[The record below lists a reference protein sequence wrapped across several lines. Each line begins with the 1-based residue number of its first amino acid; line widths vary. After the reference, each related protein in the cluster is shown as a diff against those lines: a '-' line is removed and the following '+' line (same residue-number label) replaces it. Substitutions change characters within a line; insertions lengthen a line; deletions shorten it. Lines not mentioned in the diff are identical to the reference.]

1 MPSGPG
7 ERYDFFLS
15 RRGSVAPIAREVTD
29 VLKEQGYNVFV
40 QDYDIRFGNS
50 LVEKMHIGI
59 MNSRDLIILFTRDYE
74 QSPYT
79 RKEFTSFEAQRLR
92 SPEQRHIVILL
103 CDDLLADRSLD
114 QNQSR
119 AVRRLNLANNLF
131 ASLGPSP
138 TAT

>member
-50 LVEKMHIGI
+50 LVEKCTLGLRTRATSSSYLLAIT
-59 MNSRDLIILFTRDYE
+59 NSRLTRAK
-74 QSPYT
+74 S
-79 RKEFTSFEAQRLR
+79 
-92 SPEQRHIVILL
+92 
-103 CDDLLADRSLD
+103 
-114 QNQSR
+114 SR
-119 AVRRLNLANNLF
+119 ASRLNGCGARNSDTL
-131 ASLGPSP
+131 
-138 TAT
+138 